1 MAKRVIAA
9 NLPDRSLPP
18 LFLLGF
24 RDDGARWTCR
34 WTHSREYARWFDAD
48 EAETEA
54 QLLGPYLSTG
64 RILSAEP
71 VSEPAGGT
79 PLQRGYSDNN

>member
-9 NLPDRSLPP
+9 ICPDRSLPP

-24 RDDGARWTCR
+24 CDDGARWTCR
-34 WTHSREYARWFDAD
+34 WTQSREYARWFDAD
-48 EAETEA
+48 EAEIEA
-54 QLLGPYLSTG
+54 QLLDPYLSMQ

-71 VSEPAGGT
+71 VSAPAGD
-79 PLQRGYSDNN
+79 PPPQRGC